1 MVAQVVW
8 EVVGGGVEGGGRWCG
23 RRPEPEGLFKLM
35 GLAHKNR
42 IKNMKLTESALKPI
56 SGTTRLI
63 SIESQPKKTVFV
75 VVVVLVL
82 VAVLL
87 LLFFIFILVGH
98 VGLANHL
105 ALVVVSVIFNC
116 HRNLTLEFGQNWVNN

>member
-8 EVVGGGVEGGGRWCG
+8 EVVGGGVEGGGGWCG

-42 IKNMKLTESALKPI
+42 IKNMKLTESTLKPI

-87 LLFFIFILVGH
+87 LLFFFLFLLVMLVLLVILLLLSFLSSLIVTE
-98 VGLANHL
+98 
-105 ALVVVSVIFNC
+105 
-116 HRNLTLEFGQNWVNN
+116 TLL